1 MAEEEL
7 SRLGFSEVE
16 RANKTSVP
24 EASESEMS
32 QRKKAGF
39 MAGVPRH

>member
-7 SRLGFSEVE
+7 SRLGFHEVE
-16 RANKTSVP
+16 AANKAPLP
-24 EASESEMS
+24 EASESDMH

-39 MAGVPRH
+39 IAGVPRR

>member
-7 SRLGFSEVE
+7 SRLGFHEGE
-16 RANKTSVP
+16 TTNKAPQP
-24 EASESEMS
+24 EASESDMS

-39 MAGVPRH
+39 VAGVPRR